1 MEHFL
6 IDLKNKI
13 DFFIRSSLK
22 FSRKNYFEENESKE
36 GIFKTPE
43 SLIREASLFDKY
55 NLSDLKNNSTVQNY
69 IENLYALDLLD
80 KYLNIKFR
88 NELSVLDIGCK
99 NCFYARGLYYFFKKY
114 CNEFSFSGIE
124 IDFNRLYSNLF
135 SRLEVAKFH
144 IKNIDNAKLIS
155 GNLLN
160 HTKKYDYI
168 TWFLPFVFEYPHLKW
183 GLPLKHFSPEKMLE
197 HAYSLLNENGEIFV
211 INQGIDEYNKQKQLC
226 DLLNIPYLA
235 VGEISSVFVE
245 YEFKYYLTLIKK

>member
-36 GIFKTPE
+36 GIFKLLE
-43 SLIREASLFDKY
+43 VVERETFLFGKY
-55 NLSDLKNNSTVQNY
+55 NLFYLKNNSTVQNY
-69 IENLYALDLLD
+69 LENLYKLDLLD
-80 KYLNIKFR
+80 KYLNIEFR
-88 NELSVLDIGCK
+88 NELSILDIGCK

-114 CNEFSFSGIE
+114 CNEVSFSGIE

-135 SRLEVAKFH
+135 SRYEVAKFYVKD
-144 IKNIDNAKLIS
+144 IVNAKLIS
-155 GNLLN
+155 GDLLN
-160 HTKKYDYI
+160 HNEKYDYI

-197 HAYSLLNENGEIFV
+197 HAYSLLNNDGIIFV
-211 INQGIDEYNKQKQLC
+211 LNQGVDEYNRQKQLC
-226 DLLNIPYLA
+226 ELLNIHY
-235 VGEISSVFVE
+235 VDIGEIISVFIE